1 MNDEPCVVE
10 GYILC
15 GLEVRAPDVIK
26 IVSAGCERRQAIQM
40 TLYRQAGDSDEEFL
54 WRAWTHAQALNLRRD
69 EFDPFSG
76 MLGGTILFRYADA
89 RYAEKSCSDDLVNA
103 RFLAMHKMSYS
114 TRPEA
119 RLNAASRLAKLVGMA
134 PSGGY

>member
-15 GLEVRAPDVIK
+15 GLEVCEPEVIR
-26 IVSAGCERRQAIQM
+26 IVRAGCERMHAVQK
-40 TLYRQAGDSDEEFL
+40 TLYRRAGEAEDEFIR
-54 WRAWTHAQALNLRRD
+54 RAWKQAQALNLRRD

-76 MLGGTILFRYADA
+76 MLGGTILFRDA
-89 RYAEKSCSDDLVNA
+89 ERFCSDDLVNA
-103 RFLAMHKMSYS
+103 RFMLMHKMSYS

-119 RLNAASRLAKLVGMA
+119 RLNAGSRLAKLVGMV